1 MSAISSA
8 QAQAAEHAGA
18 AAVPAERPLPPVT
31 EVAIAT
37 LALIVAGGIYMA
49 AKLPAGVTLAP
60 AIVLLALAAALLIA
74 NIAMVLRIRPFAR
87 ERFFQVTRWLL
98 LAYVVIAGM
107 LAYVF
112 IYDGVRGGALAV
124 LCGMLVVFGINAPL
138 VVAFTVA
145 RYAEPER

>member
-60 AIVLLALAAALLIA
+60 AIVLLALAAVLLIA

-87 ERFFQVTRWLL
+87 ARFFQVTRWLL

>member
-18 AAVPAERPLPPVT
+18 VAVPAERPLPPVT

-49 AKLPAGVTLAP
+49 AKLPASVTLAP
-60 AIVLLALAAALLIA
+60 AIVLLALAAVLLIA
-74 NIAMVLRIRPFAR
+74 NITMVLRIRPFAR
-87 ERFFQVTRWLL
+87 ARFFQVTRWLL

-112 IYDGVRGGALAV
+112 IYDGVRGGTLAV

-145 RYAEPER
+145 RYAEPEG